1 MWDFSMESLFGHL
14 CSGTIFAHDKEM
26 ISLESQ
32 RAELQTSKRERDGD
46 HDSSESTQ
54 KSQNLEVSQDQ
65 GIDSSSQR
73 TALPTSP
80 NQSQKRWRAS
90 PAISEDRSEKSLSI
104 MASRPKST
112 VIFRQRIDSIRS
124 SFQDWAD
131 LAAEISQSPSPTPS
145 HISDKTE
152 SQSRDSTVSIFD
164 PTLTKSTSKLEVAI
178 SIPGTSPIART
189 EEASAD
195 ISSEESRSTSR
206 KSPLESPLE
215 GTIPPL
221 TRSGAQESPVK
232 LSGDSQSDGEVHNA
246 SFVTVPEIQ
255 SSPVDKDLRPE
266 SQTSLDD
273 SVFESEESRHGSP
286 ESKSEKIGRRKE
298 AYRAALGQNGL
309 SWDNDR
315 MISSRGGHA
324 IPEMEL

>member
-1 MWDFSMESLFGHL
+1 MWEFSMESLFGHL

-32 RAELQTSKRERDGD
+32 RAELQTSKRGRDED
-46 HDSSESTQ
+46 HDSSGNTQ
-54 KSQNLEVSQDQ
+54 KSQSLEVTQDQ
-65 GIDSSSQR
+65 GIDYSSQR
-73 TALPTSP
+73 TVLPTSLK
-80 NQSQKRWRAS
+80 QSQKRWHAW
-90 PAISEDRSEKSLSI
+90 PVISEDCSEKSLVT

-112 VIFRQRIDSIRS
+112 VIFGQRINSIRS

-131 LAAEISQSPSPTPS
+131 RAAEISQSPSPTPS
-145 HISDKTE
+145 PMSDNTE
-152 SQSRDSTVSIFD
+152 SQSRDSTVSVIS
-164 PTLTKSTSKLEVAI
+164 TALTKSTSKLEVAI
-178 SIPGTSPIART
+178 NILGTSPIAGT

-195 ISSEESRSTSR
+195 IASEESRSTRR
-206 KSPLESPLE
+206 KSPLE

-221 TRSGAQESPVK
+221 TRSGARESPME
-232 LSGDSQSDGEVHNA
+232 LSGDSQSDGEVYHA

-255 SSPVDKDLRPE
+255 TSPVDKNLSPG

-273 SVFESEESRHGSP
+273 SVFESGESCYGSP
-286 ESKSEKIGRRKE
+286 ESKSKKIRRRKE

-315 MISSRGGHA
+315 MISSCGGHA

>member
-1 MWDFSMESLFGHL
+1 MWEFSMESLFGHL

-32 RAELQTSKRERDGD
+32 RAELQTRKRGRDED
-46 HDSSESTQ
+46 HGSSENTQ
-54 KSQNLEVSQDQ
+54 KSQYLEVSQDQ
-65 GIDSSSQR
+65 GIDSSGQR

-80 NQSQKRWRAS
+80 KQSQKRLHA
-90 PAISEDRSEKSLSI
+90 PPVISEDCSEKSLI
-104 MASRPKST
+104 TIASRPKST
-112 VIFRQRIDSIRS
+112 VIFGQRINSIRS

-131 LAAEISQSPSPTPS
+131 RAAEISQSPSSTPS
-145 HISDKTE
+145 PMTDKTE
-152 SQSRDSTVSIFD
+152 SQSGDSTVSVIG
-164 PTLTKSTSKLEVAI
+164 TALTKSTSKLEVVI
-178 SIPGTSPIART
+178 SILGTPIART

-195 ISSEESRSTSR
+195 IASEESRSTRR
-206 KSPLESPLE
+206 KSPLE

-221 TRSGAQESPVK
+221 TRSGAQESPIE
-232 LSGDSQSDGEVHNA
+232 LSNDSQSDGEVHNA

-255 SSPVDKDLRPE
+255 SSPVDKNISPG

-273 SVFESEESRHGSP
+273 SVFESEESCYGSP
-286 ESKSEKIGRRKE
+286 ESKSKKIRRRKE
-298 AYRAALGQNGL
+298 AYRAALGQNGF

>member
-1 MWDFSMESLFGHL
+1 MWEFSMESLFGHL

-32 RAELQTSKRERDGD
+32 RAELQTSKRGRDED
-46 HDSSESTQ
+46 HDSSENSQ
-54 KSQNLEVSQDQ
+54 KSQYLEVSQDQ

-80 NQSQKRWRAS
+80 KQSQKRLHAS
-90 PAISEDRSEKSLSI
+90 PVISEDCSEESLI
-104 MASRPKST
+104 TMASRPKST
-112 VIFRQRIDSIRS
+112 VIFGQRINSIRS

-131 LAAEISQSPSPTPS
+131 RAAEISQSPSPTPS
-145 HISDKTE
+145 PMSDKTE
-152 SQSRDSTVSIFD
+152 SQSGDSTVSVIG
-164 PTLTKSTSKLEVAI
+164 TALTKSTSKLEVAI
-178 SIPGTSPIART
+178 SILGTSPIART

-195 ISSEESRSTSR
+195 ITSDESRSTRRNS
-206 KSPLESPLE
+206 SLE

-221 TRSGAQESPVK
+221 TRSGAQESPIE
-232 LSGDSQSDGEVHNA
+232 LSGDSQSDDEVHNA

-255 SSPVDKDLRPE
+255 SSPADKNLSPG
-266 SQTSLDD
+266 SQISLDD
-273 SVFESEESRHGSP
+273 SVFESEESCYGSP
-286 ESKSEKIGRRKE
+286 ESKSKKIRRRKE
-298 AYRAALGQNGL
+298 AYRAALGQNGF